1 MNGFRD
7 GSDGELW
14 RRAAA
19 EPDAFGELFERH
31 AHAVYAFCARRT
43 ADLGL
48 AEDLTSVVF
57 LEAWRRR
64 GSVELQHDSAL
75 PWLLGIA
82 NNLSRNARRS
92 VRRGRA
98 ALARLPPALAGAS
111 AEDDAIERADA
122 ERALKRA
129 TEAIAGLARAEREVV
144 VLVLWSDLSYEQAA
158 LALGVPVGT
167 VRSRLARARHKLQ
180 DSLSVSLTATEEPTP

>member
-1 MNGFRD
+1 MSGPPPD
-7 GSDGELW
+7 SDGDLW
-14 RRAAA
+14 RRAATD
-19 EPDAFGELFERH
+19 PDAFGELFERH
-31 AHAVYAFCARRT
+31 ARAVHGFCARRT

-64 GSVELQHDSAL
+64 ERVALQNDSAL

-92 VRRGRA
+92 VRRRHA
-98 ALARLPPALAGAS
+98 AMARLPPAIVGAS
-111 AEDDAIERADA
+111 AEDDAIARADA
-122 ERALKRA
+122 ERALRHAAK
-129 TEAIAGLARAEREVV
+129 AIAGLARAEREVV

-180 DSLSVSLTATEEPTP
+180 DSLSPTLTATEEPTP